1 MIFLYLVAHKNR
13 YPQFSWSGSK
23 NEVESNT
30 QEVTEPVLFVC
41 FFLHWACNEKM
52 TRLRKSRG
60 RAHETSRRQPFLLLL
75 GHRYVTIRKDSNAAV
90 SSVSIT

>member
-1 MIFLYLVAHKNR
+1 MIFLYLVAHKNC

-41 FFLHWACNEKM
+41 LFVFFLHWACNEKM
-52 TRLRKSRG
+52 KKNSIIDEYFIALNS
-60 RAHETSRRQPFLLLL
+60 
-75 GHRYVTIRKDSNAAV
+75 AA
-90 SSVSIT
+90 IT